1 MSYGTS
7 LTDAYRQAG
16 IYTGRILKGEKA
28 ADLPILQRADLPGY
42 FMRHQCG
49 RPDSVAG
56 HVGLELGNVGFL

>member
-42 FMRHQCG
+42 FMRTQI
-49 RPDSVAG
+49 SVR
-56 HVGLELGNVGFL
+56 EPCI